1 MTARLLAAL
10 ARPLLWVAARADAVV
25 TRWACVTD
33 IEEEVT

>member
-25 TRWACVTD
+25 TRWANQTA
-33 IEEEVT
+33 IEEE